1 MYNDEKDEKKKVRP
15 RSDFSN
21 EQDWLIYKKG
31 LLTDKIK
38 AIKEKDIKAAN
49 QQKIIT
55 GSLVLG
61 HCENDVDL
69 AWKVLEILNKK
80 LDDRD
85 KKRMKSVIEA
95 LEKIIEVGAVAVPSE
110 QQQTNAST
118 VQ

>member
-1 MYNDEKDEKKKVRP
+1 MTGGFTLLDY
-15 RSDFSN
+15 S
-21 EQDWLIYKKG
+21 DWLIYKKG

-69 AWKVLEILNKK
+69 AWKVLEILNTK

-85 KKRMKSVIEA
+85 KKRMESVIKA
-95 LEKIIEVGAVAVPSE
+95 LEKIISVAVPSE
-110 QQQTNAST
+110 QQQTNAPT

>member
-1 MYNDEKDEKKKVRP
+1 MYDNLNEAERLEAERLLKRKKDAELKLAK
-15 RSDFSN
+15 
-21 EQDWLIYKKG
+21 
-31 LLTDKIK
+31 
-38 AIKEKDIKAAN
+38 IKEKSLKLAN

-69 AWKVLEILNKK
+69 AWKVLEILNAK

-85 KKRMKSVIEA
+85 EKRMKSVTDA
-95 LEKIIEVGAVAVPSE
+95 LEKIISVGEVGATSE
-110 QQQTNAST
+110 QQQTNPST

>member
-1 MYNDEKDEKKKVRP
+1 MYDDEKDEKKKVRP

-21 EQDWLIYKKG
+21 EQEWLIYKKG

-69 AWKVLEILNKK
+69 AWKVLEILNTK

-85 KKRMKSVIEA
+85 KKRMKSVTDA
-95 LEKIIEVGAVAVPSE
+95 LEKIISMDAVGATGE
-110 QQQTNAST
+110 QQQTNSPT

>member
-1 MYNDEKDEKKKVRP
+1 MYDNLNEAERLEAEKQLKRKQDAELKLKK
-15 RSDFSN
+15 
-21 EQDWLIYKKG
+21 
-31 LLTDKIK
+31 
-38 AIKEKDIKAAN
+38 IKEKSLKLAN

-80 LDDRD
+80 LDDGD

>member
-1 MYNDEKDEKKKVRP
+1 MYDNLNETERLEAEKLLKRKKDAELKLEK
-15 RSDFSN
+15 
-21 EQDWLIYKKG
+21 
-31 LLTDKIK
+31 
-38 AIKEKDIKAAN
+38 IKEKSLKLAN

-85 KKRMKSVIEA
+85 KKRMESVIKA
-95 LEKIIEVGAVAVPSE
+95 LEKIISVGAVAVPCE
-110 QQQTNAST
+110 QQQTNSST